1 MVLHLWTEPGGL
13 MRVRITGTTDVRTGA
28 STTSYA
34 ATRDEVLE
42 QVGDWVDSVVT
53 PR

>member
-1 MVLHLWTEPGGL
+1 MVLHLWTETGGR
-13 MRVRITGTTDVRTGA
+13 MRVRVTRTIDVRTGT

-34 ATRDEVLE
+34 ATRREVLE
-42 QVGDWVDSVVT
+42 QVGDWLDSLVT

>member
-1 MVLHLWTEPGGL
+1 MVLHLWTESGDR
-13 MRVRITGTTDVRTGA
+13 MRVRITRTFDVRTGA

-34 ATRDEVLE
+34 ATRAEVLE
-42 QVGDWVDSVVT
+42 QVGDWLDSVVT